1 MDVAEDKVELVK
13 GHTHLLML
21 QVQSVKVWQ
30 EELELKEVTKLEP
43 EEELLVTDQMDM
55 VQEELD

>member
-1 MDVAEDKVELVK
+1 MDVVEDKVELVK